1 VEWNLSPEQDAY
13 QEAFRGW
20 LSDVAAPDVVRR
32 WLDAGDA
39 AAFEKLFADGGWGGV
54 GLPEE
59 LGGQGGGLVELALT
73 AEELARAAAPSAGW
87 LATVLAVP
95 ALAWAGH
102 RDLAE
107 LALAGQGAACLVP
120 AECVPDE
127 APPLSVDETGAVSG
141 SVPRVLAGGTA
152 VTFVVP
158 AVPSGTASSGTA
170 SSGTASS
177 GTGDGLE
184 LRLVETGA
192 SGITRTGRKLLD
204 RSRALADVRLDRVP
218 SRRLE
223 LADPAGV
230 LRQASARAAVLVAAD
245 SLGASS
251 RMLDLAVAY
260 SKQRHQFG
268 VPIGSFQA
276 VKHAAAMILVGVEA
290 ARSAV
295 YFAAASVDAGGPE
308 AFLHAAAVK
317 AQVTAE
323 GSRTADSALTLHG
336 AIGYTW
342 EYDLQL
348 FYKRARL
355 NEKLL
360 GTPAQW
366 NERIASGLALV

>member
-1 VEWNLSPEQDAY
+1 MEWNLSPEQDAY

-54 GLPEE
+54 GLPED

-87 LATVLAVP
+87 LATVLAAP
-95 ALAWAGH
+95 ALAQAGH

-107 LALAGQGAACLVP
+107 LALAGQSAAYLIP
-120 AECVPDE
+120 AECIPDE
-127 APPLSVDETGAVSG
+127 APALSVDETGAISG

-152 VTFVVP
+152 VRFVVP
-158 AVPSGTASSGTA
+158 AGE
-170 SSGTASS
+170 
-177 GTGDGLE
+177 E
-184 LRLVETGA
+184 LRLVEA
-192 SGITRTGRKLLD
+192 AAPEVTRTQRKLLD
-204 RSRALADVRLDRVP
+204 RSRSVADVVLDRVP

-223 LADPAGV
+223 LAGPAEV

-245 SLGASS
+245 SLGASA

-308 AFLHAAAVK
+308 SFLHAAAVK

-323 GSRTADSALTLHG
+323 GARAADSTLTLHG

-355 NEKLL
+355 DEKLL
-360 GTPAQW
+360 GPPAQW
-366 NERIASGLALV
+366 NERIASGLALA